1 MNDRR
6 RTHKSVDVKVN
17 IRPECSDFSVSF
29 ENSVQDQDYYI
40 MESAFGYYAKSEF
53 DPKLVKGQAKC
64 PVTCSLKVNGR
75 KVDDSAKNYHI
86 EDFSHEEGVGALTYD
101 ANLGP
106 YDGKK
111 VRMEI

>member
-1 MNDRR
+1 
-6 RTHKSVDVKVN
+6 
-17 IRPECSDFSVSF
+17 
-29 ENSVQDQDYYI
+29 

-64 PVTCSLKVNGR
+64 PVTCSLKVDGSS
-75 KVDDSAKNYHI
+75 VTDSEKNYHV
-86 EDFSHEEGVGALTYD
+86 EDFCHEEGVGAVTYD